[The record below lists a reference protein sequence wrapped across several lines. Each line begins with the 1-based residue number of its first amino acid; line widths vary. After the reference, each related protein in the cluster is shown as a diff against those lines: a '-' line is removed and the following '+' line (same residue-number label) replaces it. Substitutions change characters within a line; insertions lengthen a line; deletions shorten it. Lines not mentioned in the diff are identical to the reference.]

1 MKALS
6 FGLFAAGLGLLLP
19 GVPAAAPE
27 ASMKVVL
34 VVHGGAGVGPR
45 GKLTAEREA
54 QCRADLEAA
63 LKAGRQALQR
73 DGGTALDA
81 VEAAIKVLEDS
92 PRFNAGKGAVFSHD
106 GRNEL
111 DASIVEGKERRAGA
125 VAGLTCI
132 KNPISAARA
141 VLEKSEH
148 VFLSG
153 RGADLFATK
162 QGLEVVDPSYFWT
175 RERWQQLQDALRE
188 EEARPKGAGTPPPAS
203 RRMGTVGAVAL
214 DRQGN
219 LAAGTSTG
227 GMTNKRYNRVGDSPV
242 IGAGTYADNAACAVS
257 CTGHGEVFI
266 RYSVAHDV
274 VARMKYKGQSVAEAA
289 RDALG
294 QLPKE
299 DGGTGGLIALDA
311 KGQFAAPYNT
321 AGMYRGWITADGQI
335 HVAIYDK

>member
-1 MKALS
+1 MKAL
-6 FGLFAAGLGLLLP
+6 GPCLFAAGLALVAP
-19 GVPAAAPE
+19 AVPAAPPE

-34 VVHGGAGVGPR
+34 VIHGGAGVLPR
-45 GKLTAEREA
+45 GKLTPEREA

-63 LKAGRQALQR
+63 LRAGHKALERE
-73 DGGTALDA
+73 GGTALDA

-92 PRFNAGKGAVFSHD
+92 PRFNAARGAVFTHD

-111 DASIVEGKERRAGA
+111 DASIMEGKERKAGA

-141 VLEKSEH
+141 VMEKSEH
-148 VFLSG
+148 VFLAG

-162 QGLEVVDPSYFWT
+162 QGLEVVDPSYYWT
-175 RERWQQLQDALRE
+175 RERWLQLEEALR
-188 EEARPKGAGTPPPAS
+188 EEARPKGPGSQPPGA

-242 IGAGTYADNAACAVS
+242 IGAGTYADNAGCAVS

-266 RYSVAHDV
+266 RHAVAHDV
-274 VARMKYKGQSVAEAA
+274 VARMKYKGQPVEEAA

-311 KGQFAAPYNT
+311 KGKFATPYNT
-321 AGMYRGWITADGQI
+321 EGMYRGWITADGQV
-335 HVAIYDK
+335 HVLIYDK